1 MKNLIQISVI
11 AFVFTIFFSSC
22 GKNYNYQ
29 KVVVNNSQ
37 NDIVVQYDCCGDEK
51 IFVIPA
57 MSEQVVFICTYQSYQ
72 KPDCSDVEGKF
83 TMSLAQDFDENAIT
97 KEITEATHWNFEEDG
112 SDLSCIFTIEPN
124 DIKKR

>member
-1 MKNLIQISVI
+1 MKNLIQICVI

-37 NDIVVQYDCCGDEK
+37 NDIVVQYDCCGNEQV
-51 IFVIPA
+51 FVIPA
-57 MSEQVVFICTYQSYQ
+57 MSEQVVFVCTYQSYQ

-83 TMSLAQDFDENAIT
+83 SMTLAEDHDRSIIN
-97 KEITEATHWNFEEDG
+97 KEITDAVHWDFEEDG
-112 SDLSCIFTIEPN
+112 LDLSCIFTVEAE